1 MYPPRYWA
9 IVLRISKLCYVQA
22 RFLAFNCLLCYNA
35 NAFWGTLLPG
45 GANLTKC
52 HPLRLNVGF
61 LLNKDV
67 GYSRNFDFEEPSLL
81 IDEDLL
87 ISDLRGSVQLSR
99 TSQGIYIHGQLQGNI
114 DLECVRCLSEY
125 KQILNADLNELFD
138 YPPEVTSDPHLTISE
153 DAILDLSPILRES
166 LLLDVPIQPIC
177 RVDCIGLC
185 PICGE
190 VITED
195 HQSHPEEDI
204 DPRLA
209 VLKTLL
215 S

>member
-1 MYPPRYWA
+1 M
-9 IVLRISKLCYVQA
+9 
-22 RFLAFNCLLCYNA
+22 
-35 NAFWGTLLPG
+35 GTLLPG

-81 IDEDLL
+81 IGDDFL
-87 ISDLRGSVQLSR
+87 ISDLHGSARLSR
-99 TSQGIYIHGQLQGNI
+99 TGQGIYIKGHLQGNI

-125 KQILNADLNELFD
+125 NQVLSAELNELFD
-138 YPPEVTSDPHLTISE
+138 YPPEKTSDPHLTISE

-166 LLLDVPIQPIC
+166 FLLDVPIQPIC
-177 RVDCIGLC
+177 RVECVGLC
-185 PICGE
+185 PVCGE
-190 VITED
+190 LITEE

-204 DPRLA
+204 DSRLA

>member
-1 MYPPRYWA
+1 
-9 IVLRISKLCYVQA
+9 
-22 RFLAFNCLLCYNA
+22 
-35 NAFWGTLLPG
+35 LPG

-61 LLNKDV
+61 LLNKEV

-81 IDEDLL
+81 IGDDFL
-87 ISDLRGSVQLSR
+87 ISDLHGSARLTR
-99 TSQGIYIHGQLQGNI
+99 TGQGIYFKGQLQGNI

-125 KQILNADLNELFD
+125 IQVLSAELDELFD
-138 YPPEVTSDPHLTISE
+138 YPPEKTSDPHLTISE

-166 LLLDVPIQPIC
+166 LLLDVPIQPVC
-177 RVDCIGLC
+177 RVECMGLC
-185 PICGE
+185 PVCGDLL
-190 VITED
+190 TED
-195 HQSHPEEDI
+195 HQSHPEEAI

>member
-1 MYPPRYWA
+1 M
-9 IVLRISKLCYVQA
+9 
-22 RFLAFNCLLCYNA
+22 
-35 NAFWGTLLPG
+35 PG
-45 GANLTKC
+45 GANLTKR
-52 HPLRLNVGF
+52 HPLRLSVGF

-67 GYSRNFDFEEPSLL
+67 GYSRNFNFEELSLL
-81 IDEDLL
+81 IGDDFL
-87 ISDLRGSVQLSR
+87 ISDLRGSARLSR
-99 TSQGIYIHGQLQGNI
+99 TGQGIYFKGHLQGNV

-125 KQILNADLNELFD
+125 SQVLSTELDELFD
-138 YPPEVTSDPHLTISE
+138 YPPGKDSDPHLSISE

-166 LLLDVPIQPIC
+166 FLLDLPIQPIC
-177 RVDCIGLC
+177 RTECMGLC
-185 PICGE
+185 PVCGE
-190 VITED
+190 VITEG